1 MAVQVDKKVVFMGVG
16 ILVGVIGIAI
26 ASRWLYKK
34 LDIQTKLKLRQLRPE
49 VRKKVEKFLIKA
61 QKAGIPLKVTSAYR
75 PDFRA
80 EAPKIKLR
88 TDQ

>member
-34 LDIQTKLKLRQLRPE
+34 IDSAWTKIE
-49 VRKKVEKFLIKA
+49 GF
-61 QKAGIPLKVTSAYR
+61 
-75 PDFRA
+75 
-80 EAPKIKLR
+80 
-88 TDQ
+88 